1 MGNPIALVLA
11 GRRTTCADTD
21 PLQAAVTRLGRRA
34 RVVGVVVLELD
45 HGAGDEALLRAA
57 AALYGTVR
65 TKDTVAHAG
74 SGRFVALLP
83 GCAAGHVT
91 QVARRMQEAVAS
103 IDGSGGSSM
112 SVGVAHGTGLDLA
125 YVLRSAD
132 EDLCRNKR
140 RQVGPPSPV

>member
-1 MGNPIALVLA
+1 VGNPIAFVLA

-21 PLQAAVTRLGRRA
+21 PLRAAVTRLERRA

-45 HGAGDEALLRAA
+45 HGTGDEALLRAA
-57 AALYGTVR
+57 AALHGAVR

-83 GCAAGHVT
+83 GCAASHVA
-91 QVARRMQEAVAS
+91 QVAHRMQVAVAA
-103 IDGSGGSSM
+103 IDGPDRSSV
-112 SVGVAHGTGLDLA
+112 SVGVAHGTGLDLS

-132 EDLCRNKR
+132 EDLRRSKR
-140 RQVGPPSPV
+140 RQVGPATPV